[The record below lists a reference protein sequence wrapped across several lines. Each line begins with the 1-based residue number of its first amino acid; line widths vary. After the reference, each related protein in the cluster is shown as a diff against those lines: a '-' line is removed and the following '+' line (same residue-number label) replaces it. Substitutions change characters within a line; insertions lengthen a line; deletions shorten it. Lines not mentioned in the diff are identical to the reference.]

1 MTLEQRER
9 TKLRDTKVGQWLRK
23 TAPKVLDVV
32 GDALPDSGM
41 LGVVKNLVDV
51 DPDVTHEQRME
62 LENLIVSERMAME
75 SELTKRWESDNTSDS
90 WLAKHTRPIIV
101 LSLVAALFVFIVL
114 DSLDIAFDV
123 RDAWVTL
130 YEILIVTAVGG
141 YFTLRSVYD
150 KRNKPPRS

>member
-1 MTLEQRER
+1 MLEQRER
-9 TKLRDTKVGQWLRK
+9 TKLRDTKVGQWLRT
-23 TAPKVLDVV
+23 TAPKVLEVV

-75 SELTKRWESDNTSDS
+75 SELTKRWQSDNTSDS

-123 RDAWVTL
+123 LDAWVTL

-141 YFTLRSVYD
+141 YFTLRSVFD
-150 KRNKPPRS
+150 KRPRP